1 MAAAR
6 SRAAG
11 LASGAVRPGKIK
23 LHWQILLALAAAV
36 LVGLLTPKHAGLFG
50 VSVLA
55 IFDFVGTLFLRGLKM
70 LVVPLIAASII
81 SAVAGL
87 GTMRGFGRLGLK
99 TAAYYVLT
107 TTIAVVIGLV
117 LVDLVAPGIIDGSP
131 ARDRIGLSADT
142 AEVARKVQDRTGRDV
157 VGVFL
162 RLVPENVLADAAQGE
177 MLGLIFFSLLFG
189 YFAARIPE
197 RYGRPLGDFWQG
209 VYEVMLLITEWVM
222 RFAPLGVFALVA
234 KVVMSTGFGAFRPL
248 LWFVVVVLSALA
260 LHAFVAL
267 PLLLWLLGR
276 ANPIRH
282 IRAVAP
288 ALLMAFSTASS
299 SATLPLTLECVEKQA
314 GVSRRI
320 TSFTLPLGATI
331 NMDGTALYECVAA
344 MFIAQAYGV
353 EISLGGQFLVVVL
366 AVLSSI
372 GVAGV
377 PAASLVAI
385 ALILGAIGLPLEGI
399 GLILAVDRVLDMCRT
414 SVNVLGDTAAAVV
427 IGKSEGETGI
437 LGS

>member
-1 MAAAR
+1 LWT
-6 SRAAG
+6 AG
-11 LASGAVRPGKIK
+11 LASAAVRLGKIK

-36 LVGLLTPKHAGLFG
+36 AVGLATPKDAALFG
-50 VSVLA
+50 VSAHSVL
-55 IFDFVGTLFLRGLKM
+55 DFIGALFLRALKM

-81 SAVAGL
+81 SAVARL
-87 GTMRGFGRLGLK
+87 GVVRGFGRIGLK
-99 TAAYYVLT
+99 TAGFYVLT
-107 TTIAVVIGLV
+107 TTIAVTVGLV
-117 LVDLVAPGIIDGSP
+117 LVDLIEPGMIDGEP

-142 AEVARKVQDRTGRDV
+142 AEVTRKVEARGARDV
-157 VGVFL
+157 VGVLL
-162 RLVPENVLADAAQGE
+162 RLVPENVFADAAQGE
-177 MLGLIFFSLLFG
+177 MLGVIFFSLLFG

-197 RYGRPLGDFWQG
+197 RYARPLADFWMG
-209 VYEVMLLITEWVM
+209 VYEVMLLITAWVM

-234 KVVMSTGFGAFRPL
+234 KVVMTTGFGAFRPL
-248 LWFVVVVLSALA
+248 ASFVFVVLSGLS
-260 LHAFVAL
+260 LHAFVVL
-267 PLLLWLLGR
+267 PLLIRLLGR

-282 IRAVAP
+282 FRAVGP

-299 SATLPLTLECVEKQA
+299 SATLPLTLDCVEKKA
-314 GVSRRI
+314 GVSRRV

-353 EISLGGQFLVVVL
+353 EISLAGQFLVVLL
-366 AVLSSI
+366 AVLTSI

-385 ALILGAIGLPLEGI
+385 ALILGAIGLPLEAI

-414 SVNVLGDTAAAVV
+414 SVNVLGDTSAAVI

-437 LGS
+437 LRP